1 MAMRKA
7 LSYSKRHVTP
17 YTRKSSVKSK
27 NYIKTVPQMKIS
39 KFKMGDIKGYEQ
51 EKYNVIIKLCSGEK
65 ILVRDNALESGRQFV
80 NKELEKNALGQFYFE
95 VRVYPHHIIRENKVV
110 TGAGADRMS
119 TGMQRSFGTT
129 TGRGAIIKENQEMY
143 LVAVNTDKAKRIA
156 IKALERIKAKLPCH
170 ARIVVEKR

>member
-7 LSYSKRHVTP
+7 LAYSKKHATP

-27 NYIKTVPQMKIS
+27 NYIKAVPQMKIS
-39 KFKMGDIKGYEQ
+39 KFKMGDLKGYEQ
-51 EKYNVIIKLCSGEK
+51 GKYNLVIRLCSGEALL
-65 ILVRDNALESGRQFV
+65 IRDNALEAARQYV

-95 VRVYPHHIIRENKVV
+95 LRVYPHHILRENKVV

-129 TGRGAIIKENQEMY
+129 MGRAAIVKKNQEVF
-143 LVAVNTDKAKRIA
+143 LVAVNTDKSRRIA
-156 IKALERIKAKLPCH
+156 IKSLEKIKAKLPCH
-170 ARIVVEKR
+170 SRIITEKV